1 MKLFALTLLVALGLA
16 SATTP
21 EGKAWLAANL
31 EKDGV
36 SATDSGLQ
44 YKVIKSGESGAPSPL
59 AGTPCACHY
68 RGTLI
73 DGQEFDSSYK
83 RGQPS
88 TFAPNQVRATRWG
101 FSFLVFGFCFC
112 FFCFGWFWFWF
123 WFWVWVG
130 LVLVLYLWLERPRFP
145 PGDGPPPKR
154 VQVPIHP
161 SLVYVLR
168 PVACRTVPPQESASA
183 REYARVVDEWVLEP
197 FGAVRGW
204 ERDDH
209 SNSVWCC
216 LGIFC
221 GPFLGRGRRGMP
233 AYFTLGGV
241 LFVFVDVAGGAFL
254 WCWAARNAGPFSTT
268 RIILILEKAARRAA
282 ARRPEDANAICQMFD
297 ANAVCQMLSRSNLV
311 LFCCACVCFWFLL
324 SPSFLRF
331 CFSLA
336 CVVVLLPT
344 HADIASRRDS
354 CDSSH
359 PFHSHC
365 LPPPPL
371 SLFFFPSL
379 SYR

>member
-123 WFWVWVG
+123 WFWVWVWVWFWFCVS
-130 LVLVLYLWLERPRFP
+130 LVGTSPFP
-145 PGDGPPPKR
+145 TWGRPPPQKGSSSHSSITR
-154 VQVPIHP
+154 VR
-161 SLVYVLR
+161 L
-168 PVACRTVPPQESASA
+168 
-183 REYARVVDEWVLEP
+183 
-197 FGAVRGW
+197 
-204 ERDDH
+204 
-209 SNSVWCC
+209 
-216 LGIFC
+216 
-221 GPFLGRGRRGMP
+221 
-233 AYFTLGGV
+233 
-241 LFVFVDVAGGAFL
+241 
-254 WCWAARNAGPFSTT
+254 AAR
-268 RIILILEKAARRAA
+268 
-282 ARRPEDANAICQMFD
+282 
-297 ANAVCQMLSRSNLV
+297 
-311 LFCCACVCFWFLL
+311 
-324 SPSFLRF
+324 
-331 CFSLA
+331 SL
-336 CVVVLLPT
+336 
-344 HADIASRRDS
+344 
-354 CDSSH
+354 
-359 PFHSHC
+359 
-365 LPPPPL
+365 
-371 SLFFFPSL
+371 
-379 SYR
+379 